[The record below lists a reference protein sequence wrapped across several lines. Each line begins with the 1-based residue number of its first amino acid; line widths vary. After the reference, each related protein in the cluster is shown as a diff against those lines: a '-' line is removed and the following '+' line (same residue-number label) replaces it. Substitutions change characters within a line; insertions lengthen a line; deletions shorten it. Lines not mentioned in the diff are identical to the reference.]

1 MTLGHSRSKPRVAVG
16 TGSGKLTPRTS
27 TSAKTRP
34 IAIAAKG
41 TEPVTVMDEANARRL
56 VDAWRGKDRNAPPI
70 KTLPRGGFYAA
81 HAHAA
86 FELEFDPSQHALIA
100 RRSPMPP
107 YDAHPT
113 KPERDRVA
121 ALAAA
126 KASKLGRATV
136 EIVELHGKK
145 KWYVV
150 LRMDFV
156 DPTLSANAFLSALD
170 DLTKLMVVWRA

>member
-16 TGSGKLTPRTS
+16 TPKLVPRTS

-56 VDAWRGKDRNAPPI
+56 VEAWRNKDRNAPPAI
-70 KTLPRGGFYAA
+70 KSLPRGGFYAA

-86 FELEFDPSQHALIA
+86 FELEFDPAQHALIA

-107 YDAHPT
+107 YDAQPG
-113 KPERDRVA
+113 KPERDRIA

-126 KASKLGRATV
+126 KASKLQRAKV

-145 KWYVV
+145 KWHVV